1 MPHPLD
7 ASASRHLPPLQ
18 LIFHNSHPDDTVLR
32 LVTSMVKI
40 WWLHREQKLL
50 APHLLQLAA
59 LDQQYMMLSRY
70 QQLLDVMVDTAADVS
85 ADHV

>member
-1 MPHPLD
+1 
-7 ASASRHLPPLQ
+7 
-18 LIFHNSHPDDTVLR
+18 
-32 LVTSMVKI
+32 MVKI
-40 WWLHREQKLL
+40 WWLRREQKLL